1 MEYLILGLS
10 FVLIIG
16 GIIGCFLPLLP
27 GPVTGWIGIFVLYQH
42 PNIPSEPLFLGWTF
56 VVTLLIFLLDYWI
69 PIAGA
74 KTFGGTQ
81 AGVRGAT
88 IGLILGFIF
97 LGILGLAIG
106 PFLGAV
112 SGELM
117 DDPKDRKKALKAGFG
132 SFLGFLGGT
141 LLKFILAVYFLIA
154 FVQLLWVHDLV

>member
-1 MEYLILGLS
+1 MEYLILSLS
-10 FVLIIG
+10 LLLIIG

-27 GPVTGWIGIFVLYQH
+27 GPVTGWLGVLLMHQLAS
-42 PNIPSEPLFLGWTF
+42 IPSDPIFLGWTF
-56 VVTLLIFLLDYWI
+56 VVTLGIFLLDYWI

-74 KTFGGTQ
+74 KTFGGTK

-88 IGLILGFIF
+88 IGLIVGFIF
-97 LGILGLAIG
+97 MGILGLAIG

-117 DDPKDRKKALKAGFG
+117 ENPKDRKKAFRAGLG

-141 LLKFILAVYFLIA
+141 LLKFLLALYFLIW
-154 FVQLLWVHDLV
+154 FFQMVFKYDLI